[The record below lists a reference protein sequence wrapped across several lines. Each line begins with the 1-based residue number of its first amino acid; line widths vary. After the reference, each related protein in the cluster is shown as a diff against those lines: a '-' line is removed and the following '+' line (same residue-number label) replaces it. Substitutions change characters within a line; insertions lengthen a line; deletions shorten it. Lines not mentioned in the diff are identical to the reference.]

1 MGENTVSCA
10 GPMMI
15 PQERQRM
22 STIGSGGAS
31 DPVTLVFQLDVS
43 DGINSGTARLSVT
56 IPDDKNDP
64 PELLPITVDGI
75 DELGTLSFYAEATDA
90 DGNDLSFGL
99 AGDVPRGASI
109 DPATGKFSWTPDQ
122 PQDGDYSF
130 EVTVSDGD
138 GGADSQQ
145 VHVTINDIEPRPVSA
160 RGQSDSVTLTLS
172 EAVTSSGTGPNG
184 FSILPADPPV
194 SVESISGNGT
204 VSLTLSLNGTISRG
218 ATLSYDPS
226 SDNVADETGKALES
240 FPDLSIS
247 FQSRSKSSSLPP
259 AITIGSQ
266 GHPQVRGAAPDG
278 PLQPVPASEPSAFP
292 LVINQN
298 GYALE
303 SQTSTVIPTNVTAGQ
318 PVAISVMMHDST
330 QISYFAV
337 YLHRSGG
344 QISHLQS
351 DTQVIWDSGQV
362 RMTDPSGLMHNATI
376 TLSEDPGDPSIKTA
390 TLTVSFSEGM
400 GETNMVVRTWNA
412 DGQIT
417 EVRVFD
423 ALAVTPP
430 GQAPVDPSLFWWI
443 PSLFWWIPSLFWW
456 IPSPLEGRT
465 LLDATRWQYAC
476 GPGSSPNPYPMPSCR
491 PRWGSTIRE

>member
-1 MGENTVSCA
+1 M
-10 GPMMI
+10 
-15 PQERQRM
+15 
-22 STIGSGGAS
+22 
-31 DPVTLVFQLDVS
+31 
-43 DGINSGTARLSVT
+43 
-56 IPDDKNDP
+56 
-64 PELLPITVDGI
+64 
-75 DELGTLSFYAEATDA
+75 
-90 DGNDLSFGL
+90 
-99 AGDVPRGASI
+99 
-109 DPATGKFSWTPDQ
+109 
-122 PQDGDYSF
+122 
-130 EVTVSDGD
+130 
-138 GGADSQQ
+138 
-145 VHVTINDIEPRPVSA
+145 
-160 RGQSDSVTLTLS
+160 TLTLS

-204 VSLTLSLNGTISRG
+204 ISLTLSLNGTISRG

-226 SDNVADETGKALES
+226 SGDVADEIGKALES
-240 FPDLSIS
+240 FPDLPIS

-292 LVINQN
+292 LAINQN
-298 GYALE
+298 CYALQ
-303 SQTSTVIPTNVTAGQ
+303 SQTSTVMPTNVTAGQ
-318 PVAISVMMHDST
+318 PVAISVTMHDST

-351 DTQVIWDSGQV
+351 DAQIIWDSGGV
-362 RMTDPSGLMHNATI
+362 RITDPNGLMHNATI

-390 TLTVSFSEGM
+390 TLAVSFSEGM
-400 GETNMVVRTWNA
+400 GETNMVIRTWNA

-430 GQAPVDPSLFWWI
+430 GQAPVDPEPVLVD
-443 PSLFWWIPSLFWW
+443 PEPVLVDPEPVLVD
-456 IPSPLEGRT
+456 PEPTGGQDTAGRDM
-465 LLDATRWQYAC
+465 LA
-476 GPGSSPNPYPMPSCR
+476 
-491 PRWGSTIRE
+491 IRM